1 MRVCI
6 AQPVKCYGVK
16 NIMASV
22 VKRLLSP
29 DEWKTRQIDT
39 LKSVGEKNYRVGI
52 AGPKADP
59 IAAGIAAQG
68 RYEAQMKKDEVLA
81 RRKSSLEKT
90 NMAEWFKYAAE
101 IGAARLVD
109 GVVKRE
115 AKVATFVRAWQPIL
129 LDHVTKIDVM
139 PNITDKDRED
149 RTLENLRGLKALK
162 GRA

>member
-1 MRVCI
+1 M
-6 AQPVKCYGVK
+6 K
-16 NIMASV
+16 MAVV

-81 RRKSSLEKT
+81 RRKSALEKT
-90 NMAEWFKYAAE
+90 NMAEWSKYASE
-101 IGAARLVD
+101 IGAARLVE

-115 AKVATFVRAWQPIL
+115 PKVSAFIRVWQPIL
-129 LDHVTKIDVM
+129 LDHVTKIDAL
-139 PNITDKDRED
+139 PNVTDKERED
-149 RTLENLRGLKALK
+149 RMLENLRGLRGLK